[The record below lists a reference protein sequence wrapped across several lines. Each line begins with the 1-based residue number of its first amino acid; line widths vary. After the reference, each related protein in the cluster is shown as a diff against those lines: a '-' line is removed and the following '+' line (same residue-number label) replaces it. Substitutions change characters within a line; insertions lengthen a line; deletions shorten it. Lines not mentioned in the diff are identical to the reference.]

1 MCPNRLSMRI
11 TLATHAR
18 LLLFQIFG
26 LIFILVSLVNPLNH
40 VNATDIEGNDHDNV
54 LSGTMGSDKI
64 SGEGGTDKLFGTGG
78 KDTISGGSGDDF
90 IQGDLGNDTLNGN
103 SGNDSVQGGAGSDI
117 INGDDGND
125 LLIASFVNSS
135 MSIRDFAPDIIA
147 CGTGNDTAFI
157 NVSDNDTAS
166 SDCETVINSP

>member
-1 MCPNRLSMRI
+1 M
-11 TLATHAR
+11 
-18 LLLFQIFG
+18 
-26 LIFILVSLVNPLNH
+26 VSLVNPLNH

-54 LSGTMGSDKI
+54 LSGTMGSDNI
-64 SGEGGTDKLFGTGG
+64 SGKGGTDKLFGTGG

-103 SGNDSVQGGAGSDI
+103 SGNDTVQGGAGSDI

>member
-1 MCPNRLSMRI
+1 MRI
-11 TLATHAR
+11 SSAIRVR
-18 LLLFQIFG
+18 LLLFQILG
-26 LIFILVSLVNPLNH
+26 LTFILVSMVIPLNH

-54 LSGTMGSDKI
+54 LSGTMSSDDI
-64 SGEGGTDKLFGTGG
+64 SGKGGSDKLFGNGG
-78 KDTISGGSGDDF
+78 EDTISGGSGDDF

-103 SGNDSVQGGAGSDI
+103 SGNDTVQGGAGSDI

-125 LLIASFVNSS
+125 LLIASFVNGSI
-135 MSIRDFAPDIIA
+135 SIRDFAPDTIE